1 MSNKQLSVEDVI
13 RQMNDM
19 FNDPNATA
27 KPPSKILINPAQ
39 MAVVRQMMD
48 AGKLSNHR
56 PAAREIYE
64 KEELDE
70 VPKVQ
75 PHDHGK

>member
-1 MSNKQLSVEDVI
+1 MTKKLSVEDVI

-19 FNDPNATA
+19 FNDPNMTA

-64 KEELDE
+64 KEIVDE
-70 VPKVQ
+70 VPQVQ